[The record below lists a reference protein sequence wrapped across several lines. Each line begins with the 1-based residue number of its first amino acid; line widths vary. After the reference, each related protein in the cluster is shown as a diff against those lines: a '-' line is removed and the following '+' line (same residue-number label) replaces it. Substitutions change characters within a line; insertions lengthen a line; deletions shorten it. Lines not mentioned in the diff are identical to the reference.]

1 MYRARSKSARIGLSR
16 GWAFSSS
23 RRAAFANIGP
33 SVVKSASCA
42 LFSLVFP
49 SDCRICGGVLST
61 LSRLPVCAD
70 CLKRPE
76 PLSANFFCV
85 ICRTPFQNAFP
96 LDAEGRC
103 GICRHGLSGFDAA
116 YCFGAYEGV
125 LRDLIHLY
133 KYGRVRTLARPL
145 GDLMASALPR
155 DERFDGIAPIPLH
168 WRRQWQRGFNQS
180 MLLARS
186 LSARTAIPVIDALRR
201 AHSTATQAGLSN
213 TARRHNVSGAFH
225 CRRPDAVAGKRILL
239 IDDVMTT
246 GSTAAACAVALK
258 RAGAKRVALLTLA
271 RVDRRLDV
279 SDLAPQL
286 INAGGAS

>member
-1 MYRARSKSARIGLSR
+1 M
-16 GWAFSSS
+16 
-23 RRAAFANIGP
+23 
-33 SVVKSASCA
+33 
-42 LFSLVFP
+42 
-49 SDCRICGGVLST
+49 
-61 LSRLPVCAD
+61 
-70 CLKRPE
+70 
-76 PLSANFFCV
+76 
-85 ICRTPFQNAFP
+85 CRTPFQNAFP

-103 GICRHGLSGFDAA
+103 GICRHGLRGFDAA

-133 KYGRVRTLARPL
+133 KYSRVRTLARPL

-186 LSARTAIPVIDALRR
+186 LSGRTAIPVINALGRTY
-201 AHSTATQAGLSN
+201 STATQAGLSKS
-213 TARRHNVSGAFH
+213 ARRRNVTGAFQ
-225 CRRPDAVAGKRILL
+225 CRRRDAVAGKRILL

-271 RVDRRLDV
+271 RVDPRTDV
-279 SDLAPQL
+279 SDLTPQP
-286 INAGGAS
+286 INAGGVS